1 MSKVALQHKKFE
13 SFFVLGIEI
22 YFLFVVR
29 AFQKH
34 LEIINEP
41 VIEYHPVNEIDDD
54 AYIND
59 YY

>member
-1 MSKVALQHKKFE
+1 MLFHSYQEIVKKEKWCF
-13 SFFVLGIEI
+13 LGVEI
-22 YFLFVVR
+22 YFTFVIR

-34 LEIINEP
+34 LESASDP
-41 VIEYHPVNEIDDD
+41 IEYHPVNEIDDD